1 MFLETEEAARAR
13 RSQQIVQRFEQKR
26 LKGAAQQQKRES
38 QVLGFFVI
46 AVAAV
51 AVVVLI
57 AIFIEGLLVQQ
68 PQALSNHASP
78 EARQAAVSAVRRLPP
93 RPPPTRQPQQRSPP
107 PSSSPPPP
115 SPGAPSPPSPSPPSP
130 PSPPPP
136 SPSPRLPGEQRLT
149 GRTCSVLIHG
159 LRISLLDNLRC
170 EDGGTGSVSSVC
182 ALGSDYGDCDP
193 R

>member
-26 LKGAAQQQKRES
+26 LKGAAQQQKKES
-38 QVLGFFVI
+38 RILGFFVI

-78 EARQAAVSAVRRLPP
+78 EARQAAVSAVLRLPP
-93 RPPPTRQPQQRSPP
+93 RPPPLENTSPLAATP
-107 PSSSPPPP
+107 TSESES
-115 SPGAPSPPSPSPPSP
+115 
-130 PSPPPP
+130 
-136 SPSPRLPGEQRLT
+136 
-149 GRTCSVLIHG
+149 G
-159 LRISLLDNLRC
+159 L
-170 EDGGTGSVSSVC
+170 
-182 ALGSDYGDCDP
+182 
-193 R
+193 